1 MEEDI
6 WEKAMN
12 EAAKIMQNR
21 EWVKWVHEGTNPATT
36 NFRKTLNTVINR
48 GKHCAMCLNINGCC
62 FPKNSMPQYPLH
74 PHCHCSLSLLVQYRQ
89 KSNAS
94 KRNFQNTYSA
104 KIKIKKK
111 VLFESWGYDI
121 LDSQWLRHEFE
132 RQAKEKYE
140 RGEFELNKLNNYGQ
154 RINIQIILPRKDK
167 METVKFVSGWMVY
180 PNGNLKLT
188 TPMGGWL

>member
-1 MEEDI
+1 
-6 WEKAMN
+6 MN
-12 EAAKIMQNR
+12 EAAKIMQNC
-21 EWVKWVHEGTNPATT
+21 EWVKWVHKGTNPATT
-36 NFRKTLNTVINR
+36 NFRKTLNTVIAVINR

-62 FPKNSMPQYPLH
+62 FPKNNMPQYPLH
-74 PHCHCSLSLLVQYRQ
+74 PHCHCSLEPIG
-89 KSNAS
+89 AI
-94 KRNFQNTYSA
+94 SA
-104 KIKIKKK
+104 KAECELSKFTKYIFSESQNRGKKA
-111 VLFESWGYDI
+111 LFESWGYDI